1 MSTGRT
7 IIRRTFRFEAA
18 HRLPNVPET
27 HKCSRLHGHTYHVIV
42 EVTGQVDER
51 MGWILDFA
59 DIDESW
65 KPMHAALDHRYLNDV
80 PGLENP
86 TAERIAQYVYRN
98 LVLPAGRLHAITVQ
112 ETPTSE
118 VTYSED

>member
-1 MSTGRT
+1 MSTGST

-18 HRLPNVPET
+18 HRLPNVREG
-27 HKCSRLHGHTYHVIV
+27 HKCARLHGHSYHVTV
-42 EVTGQVDER
+42 AVTGDVDPH

-65 KPMHAALDHRYLNDV
+65 KPLHAILDHRYLNEI

-86 TAERIAQYVYRN
+86 TAETIAEFIFRR
-98 LVLPAGRLHAITVQ
+98 LVLPAGKLHSITVH
-112 ETPTSE
+112 ETCTSE
-118 VTYSED
+118 VTYSEG

>member
-27 HKCSRLHGHTYHVIV
+27 HKCSRLHGHTYHVV
-42 EVTGQVDER
+42 VAVTGDVDER

-59 DIDESW
+59 DIDEAW
-65 KPMHAALDHRYLNDV
+65 KPLHATLDHRYLNDV

-86 TAERIAQYVYRN
+86 TAERIAQFIHARI
-98 LVLPAGRLHAITVQ
+98 VLPAGRLHAITVQ